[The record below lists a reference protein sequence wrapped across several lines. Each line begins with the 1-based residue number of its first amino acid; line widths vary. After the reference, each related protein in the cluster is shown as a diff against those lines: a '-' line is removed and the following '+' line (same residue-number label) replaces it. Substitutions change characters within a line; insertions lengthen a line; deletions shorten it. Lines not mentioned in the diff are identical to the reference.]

1 MCLSALPTAWIL
13 SHQELRGGW
22 ETRKAGKET
31 GRSAWSSDAC
41 RPLQVGGLDLEGS
54 QGVPVSHLL
63 MELHCFYHWH
73 TLLKQTDMSVWY
85 VGGGSSLWTCS
96 CDCMCTHNVYH
107 THTHTLN
114 ICPAL
119 NHESGLPKLHIS
131 CIDSGTFVA
140 ICKQKKKSSIF
151 LKRVYLFF
159 RERGRKGEREG
170 KKHQCV
176 VASHAP
182 PYWGPGPQPRHVP

>member
-1 MCLSALPTAWIL
+1 
-13 SHQELRGGW
+13 
-22 ETRKAGKET
+22 
-31 GRSAWSSDAC
+31 
-41 RPLQVGGLDLEGS
+41 
-54 QGVPVSHLL
+54 
-63 MELHCFYHWH
+63 
-73 TLLKQTDMSVWY
+73 MSVWY

-119 NHESGLPKLHIS
+119 THESGLPKLHIS

-151 LKRVYLFF
+151 FKRFYLFF

-182 PYWGPGPQPRHVP
+182 PYWGPGPQPRHVPWLGIGPATLCFADPCSIPWTTPARAESSIFKIAKRNVFSPLKASSKALSPGTAHWLWLPASLPVPTPSARAAGL